1 MVDNPTKIYKDYVR
15 TNLPNV
21 MSYRTNT
28 DRYSINNHS
37 FFKFKN
43 ANWYY
48 QYISK
53 YGYSSAYAVLG
64 FDPALAFDFINNYF
78 RKGGNQ
84 STITEALVHNS
95 ATAGN
100 ATMVD
105 SDGNI
110 KWRPHNLL
118 QYSEDLTADKYI
130 DFGNTG
136 NITVIDSKTLT
147 FAAGLT
153 RFSNPSQATNPN
165 FVGQQITGTVELSS
179 QIHAGEVI
187 KLELN
192 WRGGDGIVVSH
203 TLTTTPTFVSVTGTV
218 PTGATGF
225 DLIVRHDA
233 VSTAKTFTATKW
245 HAYRSDL
252 GGMVNNPETGDSYVP
267 TTSTARYLPR
277 VGHHIYNGDDWV
289 NEGLLHESEART
301 NLLSYSDDFTSG
313 VWSKGNNI
321 TLGTPTTEL
330 GFKMTTLTD
339 AEATSFSNT
348 ILGLTL
354 APSTVYTM
362 SGYVARNPSAT
373 SEAGIRVNHTD
384 SVLGAGHAG
393 ISINPI
399 DGTFNS
405 GSWDSNVTSRDVIPY
420 GPDHYFCYVTFTT
433 PANIISSGFQVFPA
447 HDNIASVAG
456 PSAVGSNSFGGLQL
470 EKASTPSSYIPTSG
484 STVTR
489 AAETFTVPAA
499 NMPWPEAVNPLAVS
513 IQMDGRMTYA
523 DTDGYGL
530 VQFHR
535 WERDSSN
542 RIYKSI
548 DGFGTNIGKP
558 VTVMTVLGVTDYSI
572 GDADHYSPGIN
583 VPFNYADRYGSTF
596 VNSALEGTAL
606 TANTTPVGLPDLSY
620 SDLTLGKTFMGTIGG
635 FRVWAD
641 DLGDA
646 GLVEAT
652 SPSLEPSLSL
662 TFDGSQ
668 TSFTVSDWS
677 E

>member
-1 MVDNPTKIYKDYVR
+1 MLFFPTVDEDVAYFRSQGYTG
-15 TNLPNV
+15 
-21 MSYRTNT
+21 
-28 DRYSINNHS
+28 SINDMHYKALGDLNHTGALSDRIHS
-37 FFKFKN
+37 FLV
-43 ANWYY
+43 
-48 QYISK
+48 SE
-53 YGYSSAYAVLG
+53 YGSFYESMRNLRNGSASFVALRYGVG
-64 FDPALAFDFINNYF
+64 TKQPALTLDFIREYF
-78 RKGGNQ
+78 RTGG
-84 STITEALVHNS
+84 SKTTLGS
-95 ATAGN
+95 AVTHAATTN

-105 SDGNI
+105 STGEI

-118 QYSEDLTADKYI
+118 TYSEDVTSNSYL

-136 NITVIDSKTLT
+136 NVTFVDATTITFGAGIANVSNKTLET
-147 FAAGLT
+147 
-153 RFSNPSQATNPN
+153 TNL
-165 FVGQQITGTVELSS
+165 VGQQITGAIELSS
-179 QIHAGEVI
+179 QTHAGEVVQ
-187 KLELN
+187 LRLN
-192 WRGGDGIVVSH
+192 WRGGSSVNGSPY
-203 TLTTTPTFVSVTGTV
+203 TLTTTPTLVYVTGTV
-218 PTGATGF
+218 PAGATGV
-225 DLIVRHDA
+225 DLIVYHPA
-233 VSTAKTFTATKW
+233 SEYVEKTFTATKW
-245 HAYRSDL
+245 HLYRSDL

-277 VGHHIYNGDDWV
+277 VGHHVYNGTSWV

-301 NLLSYSDDFTSG
+301 NLLLNSGTLSTQSATVAAVPNTLSFTGTGTVTLTGASTAG
-313 VWSKGNNI
+313 PLVGTGTGENNRVVL
-321 TLGTPTTEL
+321 TFTPTA
-330 GFKMTTLTD
+330 GTLT
-339 AEATSFSNT
+339 
-348 ILGLTL
+348 LTV
-354 APSTVYTM
+354 SGTVTN
-362 SGYVARNPSAT
+362 A
-373 SEAGIRVNHTD
+373 
-384 SVLGAGHAG
+384 
-393 ISINPI
+393 
-399 DGTFNS
+399 
-405 GSWDSNVTSRDVIPY
+405 
-420 GPDHYFCYVTFTT
+420 
-433 PANIISSGFQVFPA
+433 
-447 HDNIASVAG
+447 
-456 PSAVGSNSFGGLQL
+456 QL
-470 EKASTPSSYIPTSG
+470 EASATPSSYIPTTG
-484 STVTR
+484 STATR
-489 AAETFTVPAA
+489 AAETMTVPAA
-499 NMPWPEAVNPLAVS
+499 NMPWPDAVNPLAVS

-606 TANTTPVGLPDLSY
+606 TANTTPVGLPDLSD
-620 SDLTLGKTFMGTIGG
+620 SDLTLGKTFMGTIGS